1 MSLKLFRRSLRK
13 LIQQKTFN
21 NYHDL
26 IKENRQLQLD
36 GELCL
41 MLRRT
46 PSEIALLEESGDLS
60 YDEKMFLYAF
70 LQWRTEFCLENNVH
84 LF

>member
-1 MSLKLFRRSLRK
+1 MIFNEY
-13 LIQQKTFN
+13 QQM
-21 NYHDL
+21 
-26 IKENRQLQLD
+26 IESSRQLQLD

-46 PSEIALLEESGDLS
+46 PSEIAELEKNGLLT
-60 YDEKMFLYAF
+60 YDEKIFLYAF
-70 LQWRTEFCLENNVH
+70 LNWRTEFCLENNVH

>member
-1 MSLKLFRRSLRK
+1 M
-13 LIQQKTFN
+13 TFN
-21 NYHDL
+21 EYIEMIEDS
-26 IKENRQLQLD
+26 RQLQLD

-46 PSEIALLEESGDLS
+46 PSEIAELEKNGFLS
-60 YDEKMFLYAF
+60 YDEKIFLYAF
-70 LQWRTEFCLENNVH
+70 LNWRTEFCLKNNVH